1 MLPDF
6 RSLAIAAS
14 LATAAIPA
22 AAQTYPSRD
31 VHLVVAYAPGG
42 TGDIVARLVGEKL
55 QAALGKTVVIENR
68 PGATGSIGTQGVVT
82 AAPDGHTLLLGQTAE
97 ISINQYW
104 IKGLT
109 YDPLKDLQPVALASN
124 VPLAL
129 AVPPKAPY
137 STVPDFLKA
146 LGSGQAIS
154 FASAGTGTPGHFA
167 GELLKLKTKGNLAH
181 VPYKGAGPALNDLL
195 GGHVDFYFPGFPA
208 VVPHLKSGALKVIAV
223 SSAKRSPGAPDIP
236 AVAEAPGMA
245 GFDFTL
251 WQGFFAPRGTP
262 MGIVTRLNAEI
273 NAILAQPDI
282 KQKLLEAGADV
293 SPMSID
299 QFAAFT
305 KAESDKYAGIIKESG
320 VKPE

>member
-1 MLPDF
+1 MLPTL
-6 RSLAIAAS
+6 RPL
-14 LATAAIPA
+14 A
-22 AAQTYPSRD
+22 AALAMACTVLPSAAQDFPSRD
-31 VHLVVAYAPGG
+31 IHVVVAYAPGG
-42 TGDIVARLVGEKL
+42 TGDIVARLVAEKL
-55 QAALGKTVVIENR
+55 QASLGRTVVVENR

-109 YDPLKDLQPVALASN
+109 YDPLKDLQPVALASV

-129 AVPPKAPY
+129 TIPVKSPVATLPEFIKMLSSRP
-137 STVPDFLKA
+137 
-146 LGSGQAIS
+146 IS

-167 GELLKLKTKGNLAH
+167 GEMLKLKTKGNLAH
-181 VPYKGAGPALNDLL
+181 VPYKGAAPALNDLL

-236 AVAEAPGMA
+236 AVAEAPDMA

-251 WQGFFAPRGTP
+251 WQGFFAPRDTP
-262 MGIVTRLNAEI
+262 KEIVTRLNSEI
-273 NAILAQPDI
+273 NAILAQPDV
-282 KQKLLEAGADV
+282 KQKLFDAGADV
-293 SPMSID
+293 RAMSVD
-299 QFAAFT
+299 QFADFA
-305 KAESDKYAGIIKESG
+305 KAESEKYAQVIKDSG

>member
-1 MLPDF
+1 MLPAL
-6 RSLAIAAS
+6 RPLAMAA
-14 LATAAIPA
+14 LTVAAALPA

-31 VHLVVAYAPGG
+31 IHLVVAYSPGC
-42 TGDIVARLVGEKL
+42 TGDLVVRPVGEQL
-55 QAALGKTVVIENR
+55 SAALGRTVVVENR
-68 PGATGSIGTQGVVT
+68 PGATGSIGTQSVVA

-109 YDPLKDLQPVALASN
+109 YDPLKDLQPVALATN

-129 AVPPKAPY
+129 AVPSKAPY
-137 STVPDFLKA
+137 STLPDFITA
-146 LGSGQAIS
+146 ISSGKPVS

-167 GELLKLKTKGNLAH
+167 GEMLKLKTKGNLAH

-208 VVPHLKSGALKVIAV
+208 VVPHLKSGALKVLAV
-223 SSAKRSPGAPDIP
+223 SSAKRSASAPDIP
-236 AVAEAPGMA
+236 AVAEAPGMT

-251 WQGFFAPRGTP
+251 WQGFFAPRDTP
-262 MGIVTRLNAEI
+262 KEIVNKLNSEI
-273 NAILAQPDI
+273 NAILAQPEV
-282 KQKLLEAGADV
+282 KQKLLDAGADV
-293 SPMSID
+293 SPMSVD
-299 QFAAFT
+299 QFAAFA
-305 KAESDKYAGIIKESG
+305 KAESEKYAGVIKESG